1 MKFEKNR
8 DEAKNL
14 NILKKEIVKIKSPYS
29 KILGDCIFN
38 TSDPDEFR
46 NLVKNKVSQYIESKI
61 TK

>member
-1 MKFEKNR
+1 MKFEKNK

-14 NILKKEIVKIKSPYS
+14 NILKKEIAKMKNPYS
-29 KILGDCIFN
+29 QILVDSIFS

-46 NLVKNKVSQYIESKI
+46 NIIKSKVSQYIESKI